1 MVNENDLGGETS
13 QTMDR
18 GLAVIALLADPAHA
32 GGLTVTEMAQKLSV
46 GRPVIYR
53 LVASLA
59 RRDIVIRRIDGRISL
74 GVGLIHLANAVWP
87 GLRDVASPILR
98 ELAENTGLTAHLT
111 VADRSEALAIA
122 VVEPRW
128 TGLHVSYREGTR
140 HPLEVGAAGRAILG
154 GRDGNDSWVTSDGEL
169 QPGAHG
175 LAAPVMG
182 AHGLD
187 ASIGLVAMAPFDG
200 DRVGAAVQS
209 AASDLAIALNH

>member
-1 MVNENDLGGETS
+1 MPKETDLGGETS

-32 GGLTVTEMAQKLSV
+32 AGLTVTEMSQKLSV
-46 GRPVIYR
+46 GRPVVYR

-59 RRDIVIRRIDGRISL
+59 RRDMVIRRIDGRISL

-111 VADRSEALAIA
+111 VADRGEALAVA

-140 HPLEVGAAGRAILG
+140 HPLELGAAGRAIVA
-154 GRDGNDSWVTSDGEL
+154 GRSGDDSWVMSDGEL
-169 QPGAHG
+169 QTGAHG

-182 AHGLD
+182 APGLE
-187 ASIGLVAMAPFDG
+187 ASIGLVALTAFDG
-200 DRVGAAVQS
+200 DRVGPAVRAA
-209 AASDLAIALNH
+209 AAELAGALQH

>member
-1 MVNENDLGGETS
+1 MAQDNDLGGETS

-18 GLAVIALLADPAHA
+18 GLAVITLLAEPEHA
-32 GGLTVTEMAQKLSV
+32 GGLTVTEIASRLGV
-46 GRPVIYR
+46 GRPVVYR

-87 GLRDVASPILR
+87 GLRDVASPVLR
-98 ELAENTGLTAHLT
+98 ELAETTGLTAHLT
-111 VADRSEALAIA
+111 VADGREALAIA

-128 TGLHVSYREGTR
+128 TGLHVSYRQGTR
-140 HPLEVGAAGRAILG
+140 HPLDLGAAGRAILA
-154 GRDGNDSWVTSDGEL
+154 GRTGDPGWVTTHAEL

-175 LAAPVMG
+175 LAAPVLG
-182 AHGLD
+182 AAGLE

-200 DRVGAAVQS
+200 DTIGPAVQ
-209 AASDLAIALNH
+209 AAAAELASTLGR

>member
-1 MVNENDLGGETS
+1 MANENDLGGETS

-18 GLAVIALLADPAHA
+18 GLSLIALLAEPANA
-32 GGLTVTEMAQKLSV
+32 TGLTVTEMAGRLGV

-74 GVGLIHLANAVWP
+74 GVGLVHLANAVWP
-87 GLRDVASPILR
+87 GVRDVAAPILR
-98 ELAENTGLTAHLT
+98 ELAETTGLTAHLT
-111 VADRSEALAIA
+111 IADRGEALAIT

-140 HPLEVGAAGRAILG
+140 HPLDLGAAGRAILA
-154 GRDGNDSWVTSDGEL
+154 GRSGDASWVTSGGEL
-169 QPGAHG
+169 QPGAYG

-182 AHGLD
+182 AAGLE

-200 DRVGAAVQS
+200 ERVGPAVVAAC
-209 AASDLAIALNH
+209 ARLGEALG

>member
-1 MVNENDLGGETS
+1 MAKDNDLGGETS

-18 GLAVIALLADPAHA
+18 GLAVIALLAEPAHA
-32 GGLTVTEMAQKLSV
+32 TGLTVTEMAQKLGV

-59 RRDIVIRRIDGRISL
+59 RRDIVIRRIDGRICL
-74 GVGLIHLANAVWP
+74 GVGLIHLANSVWP

-98 ELAENTGLTAHLT
+98 ELAETSGLTAHLT
-111 VADRSEALAIA
+111 VADRGEALAIA

-140 HPLEVGAAGRAILG
+140 HPLEVGAAGRAILAGRG
-154 GRDGNDSWVTSDGEL
+154 GDDRWVPSAGEL

-182 AHGLD
+182 AAGLE
-187 ASIGLVAMAPFDG
+187 ASIGLVAMAALDE
-200 DRVGAAVQS
+200 DRIGPQVQAA
-209 AASDLAIALNH
+209 AKDLAAALDH